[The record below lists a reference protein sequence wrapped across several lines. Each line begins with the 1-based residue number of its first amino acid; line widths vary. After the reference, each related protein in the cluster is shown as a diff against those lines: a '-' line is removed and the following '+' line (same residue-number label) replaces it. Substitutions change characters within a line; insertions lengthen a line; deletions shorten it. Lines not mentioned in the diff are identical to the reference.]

1 MATVLSARKT
11 RNVRNAARFPRSIPI
26 VTYLYVH
33 VSRFRVFFFC
43 LFFFKGMAGF
53 GVRQSKSH
61 LRRGHGRNHANR
73 EETHAQEEKRN
84 ERETKRK
91 ELFS

>member
-1 MATVLSARKT
+1 
-11 RNVRNAARFPRSIPI
+11 
-26 VTYLYVH
+26 
-33 VSRFRVFFFC
+33 
-43 LFFFKGMAGF
+43 MAGF